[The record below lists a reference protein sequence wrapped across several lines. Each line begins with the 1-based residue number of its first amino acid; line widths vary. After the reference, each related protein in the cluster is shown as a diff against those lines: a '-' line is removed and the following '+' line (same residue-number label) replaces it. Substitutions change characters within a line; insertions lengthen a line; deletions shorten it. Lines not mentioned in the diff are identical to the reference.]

1 MYQVS
6 FILAVAIPL
15 FGLSWRASS
24 ALFLLRHF
32 LVELRLWQKM
42 YFIDLD
48 RYGGPFHTQVA
59 LERAHL
65 RYGWNRRRS

>member
-24 ALFLLRHF
+24 ELFLLRHF
-32 LVELRLWQKM
+32 LVELRRGRRCRT

-48 RYGGPFHTQVA
+48 GYGGQFHTQVA
-59 LERAHL
+59 LERAHFKMWL
-65 RYGWNRRRS
+65 E